1 MIPDQF
7 DNIAFDRRVIAAHYH
22 GRLPELLAE
31 LHRHGHTAVLLT
43 DLEGRAE
50 VVGELWRV
58 NDPSK
63 TTCYGCRAEVR
74 PGRLCDCYEEVT
86 PGRLR
91 NVNDPKLL
99 AALDPG
105 TLVEVYS
112 CVRCGE
118 LDGMSA
124 QAALEAHQRFGSYR
138 AHKFCR
144 GCFLEQKGEP
154 RTRGRRGRRQKPQ
167 QPQPAGKVTET
178 VLEAAAQ
185 AVVSAQA

>member
-1 MIPDQF
+1 MVPNQF
-7 DNIAFDRRVIAAHYH
+7 DNIDFDRRVVAAHFH
-22 GRLPELLAE
+22 GRLEQLLSD
-31 LHRHGHTAVLLT
+31 LHRAGHTDVQMT
-43 DLEGRAE
+43 DLVSRAE
-50 VVGELWRV
+50 VLAEMWRLG
-58 NDPSK
+58 DPEK
-63 TTCYGCRAEVR
+63 PTCYGCRSPVA

-105 TLVEVYS
+105 TLIEVYS